1 MPKKIV
7 LALVASFVFAGVT
20 RAEIDRDLSKDL
32 ANSLTHIG
40 DSLPAVLAG
49 GMILL
54 GNERQEEVG
63 WRTGDALAVTGL
75 ATLMLKE
82 MTSQGRPCEPG
93 AVDGFP
99 SGHASTTFAFARAI
113 SEEYDGWGKA
123 AYLWAGGVSW
133 SRLRRD
139 DHNFGQVLAGA
150 ALGWYLADRSVHSRR
165 GLLNGL
171 IKRYSRMALTPT
183 QTEGTVSPT
192 VVLWQET
199 W

>member
-7 LALVASFVFAGVT
+7 VALVASLIFVGVA
-20 RAEIDRDLSKDL
+20 RAEVDRDLSEDL
-32 ANSLTHIG
+32 ANSLTHTG
-40 DSLPAVLAG
+40 DSLPAILAG

-75 ATLMLKE
+75 ATVMLKK
-82 MTSQGRPCEPG
+82 TISQGRPCNPNANE
-93 AVDGFP
+93 GFP
-99 SGHASTTFAFARAI
+99 SGHASTTFAFARTI
-113 SEEYDGWGKA
+113 SEEYDDWGKL

-139 DHNFGQVLAGA
+139 DHSFGQVLTGA
-150 ALGWYLADRSVHSRR
+150 AIGWYLADRSIHSRH

-171 IKRYSRMALTPT
+171 IKRYSRMTLTPT

-192 VVLWQET
+192 VVLWQEM